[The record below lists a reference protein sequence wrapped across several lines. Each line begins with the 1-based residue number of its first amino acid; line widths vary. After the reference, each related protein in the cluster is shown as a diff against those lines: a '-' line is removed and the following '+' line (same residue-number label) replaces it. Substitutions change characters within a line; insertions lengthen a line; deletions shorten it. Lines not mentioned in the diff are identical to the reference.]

1 MNFKPYPYQQKA
13 IDHILSHPSSALF
26 LDMGL
31 GKTVCTLTAIKELLD
46 CFEVSKVL
54 IIATKRVALSTWTD
68 EAAKW
73 EHLHDLRLS
82 RVLGTERERK
92 AALGRD
98 ADIYVINRE
107 NVVWLTEYLG
117 SDWPFDMMVIDELS
131 SFKSSSAKR
140 FRALRRFRPRVHRVV
155 GLTGTP
161 ASNGY
166 MDLWAEMYLL
176 DQGERLGKTITGYR
190 SQYFRPGRQNG
201 YVVYDWKL
209 LPGADKV
216 IQSRISD
223 ICLSMSAVDY
233 LELPELLVNDVR
245 VPLPEK
251 AMKAYKKMERDK
263 VLEVLDQEISAFQAA
278 TLMGKLLQMA
288 NGAVY
293 DDDGGVTEIHKA
305 KLDALGELLESAQG
319 QPVLCFYSYK
329 HDLERIREAFKSYE
343 PRTLDSEKD
352 IRDWN
357 EGRIRLLLAHPA
369 SAGHGL
375 NLQAGGHILVWF
387 GLPWSLELYQ
397 QANARLHRQGQTE
410 RVIVHRIL
418 AEGTADDIVRE
429 KLERKGL
436 TQDELLEKLKG
447 RLQR

>member
-46 CFEVSKVL
+46 CFEVAKVL

-107 NVVWLTEYLG
+107 NVAWLTEYLG

-190 SQYFRPGRQNG
+190 SQYFSPGRQNG

-223 ICLSMSAVDY
+223 ICLSMSAEDY
-233 LELPELLVNDVR
+233 LELPEILVNDVR

-293 DDDGGVTEIHKA
+293 DDDGGVTELHKA

-329 HDLERIREAFKSYE
+329 HDLERIRETFKSYE
-343 PRTLDSEKD
+343 PRTLESEKD

-436 TQDELLEKLKG
+436 TQDELLERLKG
-447 RLQR
+447 RL

>member
-1 MNFKPYPYQQKA
+1 MNFKPYPYQQRA
-13 IDHILSHPSSALF
+13 IDHILKYPASALF

-190 SQYFRPGRQNG
+190 STYFRPGRQNG

-216 IQSRISD
+216 IQHKIGD
-223 ICLSMSAVDY
+223 ICLSMSAEDY

-293 DDDGGVTEIHKA
+293 DDDGGVTELHKA

-329 HDLERIREAFKSYE
+329 HDLERIRETFKSYE

-447 RLQR
+447 RL

>member
-31 GKTVCTLTAIKELLD
+31 GKTVCTLTAIKELID
-46 CFEVSKVL
+46 DFEVAKVL

-73 EHLHDLRLS
+73 EHLHGLRLS
-82 RVLGTERERK
+82 RVLGTERERR
-92 AALGRD
+92 AALQVD

-107 NVVWLTEYLG
+107 NVVWLTDFLG

-140 FRALRRFRPRVHRVV
+140 FRALRRFRPRVRRVV

-166 MDLWAEMYLL
+166 MDLWAEMYLI
-176 DQGERLGKTITGYR
+176 DKGERLGKTITGYR

-223 ICLSMSAVDY
+223 ICLSMSAEDY

-263 VLEVLDQEISAFQAA
+263 VLEILDSEVSAFQAA

-293 DDDGGVTEIHKA
+293 DDNGDVTELHKA

-329 HDLERIREAFKSYE
+329 HDKARIEKAFKEYE
-343 PRTLDSEKD
+343 PRSLESEKD
-352 IRDWN
+352 IKDWN

-375 NLQAGGHILVWF
+375 NLQTGGHILVWF

-397 QANARLHRQGQTE
+397 QANARLHRQGQTQ

-447 RLQR
+447 RI

>member
-92 AALGRD
+92 AALHVD
-98 ADIYVINRE
+98 SDIYVINRE

-161 ASNGY
+161 APNGY
-166 MDLWAEMYLL
+166 MDLWPEMYLI
-176 DQGERLGKTITGYR
+176 DRGERLGKTITGYR

-223 ICLSMSAVDY
+223 ICLSMSAEDY

-293 DDDGGVTEIHKA
+293 DDNGDVTELHKA

-329 HDLERIREAFKSYE
+329 HDKDRIERAFKEYE
-343 PRTLDSEKD
+343 PRTLESEKD

-418 AEGTADDIVRE
+418 AEGTADEIVRE

-436 TQDELLEKLKG
+436 TQDELLERLKG
-447 RLQR
+447 RLK

>member
-1 MNFKPYPYQQKA
+1 MNFKPYPYQQRA

-31 GKTVCTLTAIKELLD
+31 GKTVCTLTAVKELLD

-54 IIATKRVALSTWTD
+54 IVATKRVALSTWTD

-82 RVLGTERERK
+82 RVLGSERERRS
-92 AALGRD
+92 ALSRD
-98 ADIYVINRE
+98 ADIYIINRE

-140 FRALRRFRPRVHRVV
+140 FRALRRFRPMVRRVV

-223 ICLSMSAVDY
+223 ICLSMSAEDY

-293 DDDGGVTEIHKA
+293 DDNGGVTELHKA

>member
-82 RVLGTERERK
+82 RVLGTERERR

-223 ICLSMSAVDY
+223 ICLSMSAEDY

-293 DDDGGVTEIHKA
+293 DDDGGVTELHKA

-329 HDLERIREAFKSYE
+329 HDKDRIERAFKEYE
-343 PRTLDSEKD
+343 PRMLDSEKD

-375 NLQAGGHILVWF
+375 NLQTGGHILVWF

-418 AEGTADDIVRE
+418 ADGTADDIVRE

-436 TQDELLEKLKG
+436 TQDELLERLKG
-447 RLQR
+447 RL